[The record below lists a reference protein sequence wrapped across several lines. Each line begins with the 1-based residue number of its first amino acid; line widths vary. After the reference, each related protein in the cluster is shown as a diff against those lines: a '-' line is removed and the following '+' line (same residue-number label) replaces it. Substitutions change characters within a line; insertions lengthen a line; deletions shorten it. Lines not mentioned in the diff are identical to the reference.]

1 MYKNYTKNMN
11 MKGVLNMKGIK
22 LGIVALAILAVTGIV
37 NAGGVGYID
46 YAKVIDNYDYAKQ
59 VTKEVDAKGLEM
71 QQYLVDKEKEYKM
84 LDTPLKK
91 QTFEQKTAQEFK
103 AKEEAY
109 MNLKNKREQEVY
121 NKIREAAKAVMVE
134 QKLDA
139 IMDQRGVFVGGLDI
153 TDMVI
158 NKLKSAR

>member
-1 MYKNYTKNMN
+1 MKN
-11 MKGVLNMKGIK
+11 LK
-22 LGIVALAILAVTGIV
+22 LGVVLLAFVAMTGIA

-46 YAKVIDNYDYAKQ
+46 YLKVIDNYDYAKKAI
-59 VTKEVDAKGLEM
+59 KEVDAKGLEM
-71 QQYLVDKEKEYKM
+71 QQYLVDKEKEYKA

-103 AKEEAY
+103 VKEQAY
-109 MNLKNKREQEVY
+109 VTLKNKREQEVY
-121 NKIREAAKAVMVE
+121 TKIREAAKAIMVE

-139 IMDQRGVFVGGLDI
+139 IMNQKDVFVGGLDI

-158 NKLKSAR
+158 NRLKGSK

>member
-1 MYKNYTKNMN
+1 MKN
-11 MKGVLNMKGIK
+11 LK
-22 LGIVALAILAVTGIV
+22 LGLAVLAVAAFTGIA

-71 QQYLVDKEKEYKM
+71 QQFLVDKEKEYKA

-91 QTFEQKTAQEFK
+91 QTFEAKTAEEFK
-103 AKEEAY
+103 AKQEAY
-109 MNLKNKREQEVY
+109 VTLKNKREQEVFT
-121 NKIREAAKAVMVE
+121 KIREAAKAVMVE

-139 IMDQRGVFVGGLDI
+139 VMDVRAVFVGGIDI
-153 TDMVI
+153 SDSVI
-158 NKLKSAR
+158 AKLKGAKK

>member
-1 MYKNYTKNMN
+1 MN
-11 MKGVLNMKGIK
+11 KLK
-22 LGIVALAILAVTGIV
+22 LGLVVMTMAAMAGIV

-46 YAKVIDNYDYAKQ
+46 YVKVIDNYDYAKQ

-71 QQYLVDKEKEYKM
+71 QQYLVDKEKEYKS

-91 QTFEQKTAQEFK
+91 QSFEDRVSQEFK
-103 AKEEAY
+103 AKESAY
-109 MNLKNKREQEVY
+109 IALKEKREQEVY

-139 IMDQRGVFVGGLDI
+139 IMDVRGVFVGGVDI
-153 TDMVI
+153 TQSVI
-158 NKLKSAR
+158 SKLKIMK

>member
-1 MYKNYTKNMN
+1 MKNFKLCL
-11 MKGVLNMKGIK
+11 VL
-22 LGIVALAILAVTGIV
+22 LAFITMTGIA

-46 YAKVIDNYDYAKQ
+46 YAKVIDNFEYAKKA
-59 VTKEVDAKGLEM
+59 TKEVDAKGLEM
-71 QQYLVDKEKEYKM
+71 QQFLVDKEKEYKS

-91 QTFEQKTAQEFK
+91 QSFEQKVAQEFK
-103 AKEEAY
+103 TKETAY
-109 MNLKNKREQEVY
+109 INLKTKREQEVY
-121 NKIREAAKAVMVE
+121 TKIREAAKSVMVE

-158 NKLKSAR
+158 NKLKGVK

>member
-1 MYKNYTKNMN
+1 MKN
-11 MKGVLNMKGIK
+11 LK
-22 LGIVALAILAVTGIV
+22 LGLVLLALTVTTCIA

-46 YAKVIDNYDYAKQ
+46 YAKVIDNYAYAKQ

-71 QQYLVDKEKEYKM
+71 QQYLVDKEKEYKN

-103 AKEEAY
+103 AKEAAY
-109 MNLKNKREQEVY
+109 IALKNKREQEVY
-121 NKIREAAKAVMVE
+121 TKIRDAAKAIMVE

-139 IMDQRGVFVGGLDI
+139 VMDQRGVFVGGLDI

-158 NKLKSAR
+158 NKLKGAK

>member
-1 MYKNYTKNMN
+1 MN
-11 MKGVLNMKGIK
+11 KIKVGLVLLTFVLM
-22 LGIVALAILAVTGIV
+22 TGIA

-46 YAKVIDNYDYAKQ
+46 YLKVIDNFEYAKKA
-59 VTKEVDAKGLEM
+59 TKEVDAKGLEM
-71 QQYLVDKEKEYKM
+71 QQYLVDKEKEYKN

-103 AKEEAY
+103 AKEAAY
-109 MNLKNKREQEVY
+109 IALKNKREQEVY
-121 NKIREAAKAVMVE
+121 TKIRDAAKAIMVE

-139 IMDQRGVFVGGLDI
+139 VMDQRGVFVGGLDI

-158 NKLKSAR
+158 NKLKGVK

>member
-1 MYKNYTKNMN
+1 MN
-11 MKGVLNMKGIK
+11 KLK
-22 LGIVALAILAVTGIV
+22 LGIVLAAIVAMTGV
-37 NAGGVGYID
+37 ANAAGVGYID
-46 YAKVIDNYDYAKQ
+46 YAKVIDNYDYAKKA
-59 VTKEVDAKGLEM
+59 TKEVDAKGLEM
-71 QQYLVDKEKEYKM
+71 QQFLVDKDKEYKA

-103 AKEEAY
+103 AKEDAY
-109 MNLKNKREQEVY
+109 VALKNKREQEVY

-153 TDMVI
+153 SDMVI
-158 NKLKSAR
+158 NKLKSAK

>member
-1 MYKNYTKNMN
+1 MN
-11 MKGVLNMKGIK
+11 K
-22 LGIVALAILAVTGIV
+22 LKLLLLTISLVAVTGAV

-46 YAKVIDNYDYAKQ
+46 YLKVIDNYDYAQKA
-59 VTKEVDAKGLEM
+59 TKEVDAKGLEM
-71 QQYLVDKEKEYKM
+71 QQYLVDKEKEYKA

-91 QTFEQKTAQEFK
+91 QSFEQRTAQEFK

-139 IMDQRGVFVGGLDI
+139 IMDARGVFVGGIDI
-153 TDMVI
+153 TDNVI
-158 NKLKSAR
+158 SKLKSMK

>member
-1 MYKNYTKNMN
+1 
-11 MKGVLNMKGIK
+11 MKKFK
-22 LGIVALAILAVTGIV
+22 LGLVLLAFVAMTGIA

-46 YAKVIDNYDYAKQ
+46 YAKVIDNFEYAKKA
-59 VTKEVDAKGLEM
+59 TKEVDAKGLEM
-71 QQYLVDKEKEYKM
+71 QQFLVDKEKEYKS

-91 QTFEQKTAQEFK
+91 QSFEQKVAQEFK
-103 AKEEAY
+103 AKETAY
-109 MNLKNKREQEVY
+109 ITLKNKREQEVY
-121 NKIREAAKAVMVE
+121 TKIREAAKVVMVE

-158 NKLKSAR
+158 NKLKGAK

>member
-1 MYKNYTKNMN
+1 
-11 MKGVLNMKGIK
+11 MKKFRLGLVL
-22 LGIVALAILAVTGIV
+22 LAIIAMTGIA

-46 YAKVIDNYDYAKQ
+46 YIKVIDNYEFAKKA
-59 VTKEVDAKGLEM
+59 TKEVDAKGLEM
-71 QQYLVDKEKEYKM
+71 QQYLVDKEKEYKA

-103 AKEEAY
+103 AKEQAY
-109 MNLKNKREQEVY
+109 IALKQKREQEVY

-158 NKLKSAR
+158 NKLKGAK

>member
-1 MYKNYTKNMN
+1 MN
-11 MKGVLNMKGIK
+11 KLRTGLVLLTFIIM
-22 LGIVALAILAVTGIV
+22 TGIA

-46 YAKVIDNYDYAKQ
+46 YIKVIDNYDYAKK

-71 QQYLVDKEKEYKM
+71 QQYLVDKEKEYKS

-91 QTFEQKTAQEFK
+91 QSFEQKTAQEFK
-103 AKEEAY
+103 VKEQAY
-109 MNLKNKREQEVY
+109 IALKTKREQEVY
-121 NKIREAAKAVMVE
+121 TKIREAAKAVMVE

-158 NKLKSAR
+158 NKLKGTK

>member
-1 MYKNYTKNMN
+1 MKNF
-11 MKGVLNMKGIK
+11 K
-22 LGIVALAILAVTGIV
+22 LGLAILAIAAFTGMA

-71 QQYLVDKEKEYKM
+71 QQFLVDKEKEYKA

-91 QTFEQKTAQEFK
+91 QTFEAKTAEEFK
-103 AKEEAY
+103 AKQDAY
-109 MNLKNKREQEVY
+109 VSLKNKREQEVY
-121 NKIREAAKAVMVE
+121 TKIKDAAKAVMVE

-139 IMDQRGVFVGGLDI
+139 VMDVRAVFIGGVDI
-153 TDMVI
+153 SDSVI
-158 NKLKSAR
+158 AKLKGAKK